1 MMHPDPGSDQ
11 RLFMPAV
18 ARNREPILAV
28 LRDRLPPNGLVL
40 EVASGSG
47 EHAAYF
53 SKMMPSVRWQPTEQN
68 PEMLPSIL
76 AHRISAAAPNM
87 LPPLHLDVMSPTW
100 PVERADAVVCINMIH
115 IAPWPAAD
123 ALLAGASRVLPTGGV
138 LYLYGPYRIDGGH
151 TAESN
156 REFDGWLRRQNSA
169 WGVRDL
175 DEVADLAARH
185 GLVLTQTIAM
195 PANNLSVIFHRTTA

>member
-1 MMHPDPGSDQ
+1 MTQRSPESDQ
-11 RLFMPAV
+11 RLFMPHV

-28 LRDRLPPNGLVL
+28 LRDALPSEARVL

-53 SKMMPSVRWQPTEQN
+53 AKMMPSVLWQPTDQN
-68 PEMLPSIL
+68 PEMLASVA
-76 AHRISAAAPNM
+76 AHRAAAETPN
-87 LPPLHLDVMSPTW
+87 LLAPLRLDVLSSSW
-100 PVERADAVVCINMIH
+100 PVVRADAVVCINMIH
-115 IAPWPAAD
+115 IAPWPATD

-138 LYLYGPYRIDGGH
+138 LYLYGPYRVDGRH

-156 REFDGWLRRQNSA
+156 REFDVWLRGRNPA

-175 DEVADLAARH
+175 GEVTDLAASH
-185 GLVLTQTIAM
+185 GLVPARTVGM
-195 PANNLSVIFHRTTA
+195 PANNLSVIFQRAPA

>member
-1 MMHPDPGSDQ
+1 
-11 RLFMPAV
+11 MPHV

-28 LRDRLPPNGLVL
+28 LRDALPSEARVL

-53 SKMMPSVRWQPTEQN
+53 AKMMPAVLWQATDPD
-68 PEMLPSIL
+68 PEKLASIA
-76 AHRISAAAPNM
+76 AHREAAETPNLLAPR
-87 LPPLHLDVMSPTW
+87 HLDVMSPTW

-138 LYLYGPYRIDGGH
+138 LYLYGPYRVDGGH